1 MNELEEYR
9 QQIQLINNDL
19 LHLLKKRLDVVMEI
33 GNLKKR
39 NNIPIRNESVEINQI
54 KELMKMGGE
63 IGLDTKFVEDVFKQ
77 IIAYAVKV
85 QENIGKGI

>member
-19 LHLLKKRLDVVMEI
+19 LHLLKKRLDVVMKI

-54 KELMKMGGE
+54 KELLKNGRE
-63 IGLDTKFVEDVFKQ
+63 IGLETEFVEDVFKQ

-85 QENIGKGI
+85 QENIL

>member
-9 QQIQLINNDL
+9 KQIQLINNDL
-19 LHLLKKRLDVVMEI
+19 LHLLKKRLDVVMKI

-54 KELMKMGGE
+54 KELLKNGRE
-63 IGLDTKFVEDVFKQ
+63 IGLETEFVEDVFKQ

-85 QENIGKGI
+85 QENIGK